1 MPAWK
6 FLKFAIGSGSLFLMQ
21 SHVSL
26 NSVFPYYNNMTS
38 GALDEVILPTLAENR
53 ASDHYFDVSV
63 LVEMQGIF
71 SLSNVGC
78 VGQQFRQIITS
89 RKKFSRGFSC
99 FCLWKGI
106 PIRKVS
112 FLLRISK
119 ELSNTGMLHFR
130 CLLLQRRGPALGG
143 NGFSI
148 EKFFD

>member
-1 MPAWK
+1 
-6 FLKFAIGSGSLFLMQ
+6 
-21 SHVSL
+21 
-26 NSVFPYYNNMTS
+26 MTA

-99 FCLWKGI
+99 FCL
-106 PIRKVS
+106 
-112 FLLRISK
+112 
-119 ELSNTGMLHFR
+119 
-130 CLLLQRRGPALGG
+130 
-143 NGFSI
+143 
-148 EKFFD
+148 